1 MANVLSSNGVPA
13 TTAFAGST
21 GTPLVVDTNTGNGYV
36 LIGGVVE
43 GINTTGNA
51 ATATNS
57 TNASNATDATNLIA
71 GGTIASSVTGIT
83 QANGDNT
90 TLIATDAFVQAAL
103 TYYNTPVAWNGSTDR
118 VLGVGKLTSD
128 SFTSATSIPLHI
140 ACGDGQI
147 YEIEMVGSY
156 TAAAASAS
164 TLLLPNNTAMSG
176 TNNLVLSA
184 NYTASATPT
193 GSVSTLTSNGFFIG
207 VGGSSVHSAVTK
219 VFTSTLTKYSQ
230 SNFRSGNSTTNYA
243 GLLISEWLDTTTV
256 WSSIGTITMPNAWT
270 GQIVC
275 KRIA

>member
-51 ATATNS
+51 ATATNA
-57 TNASNATDATNLIA
+57 TNATNLIA

-103 TYYNTPVAWNGSTDR
+103 SYYNTPVAWNGSTDR
-118 VLGVGKLTSD
+118 VLGVGQITQD

-147 YEIEMVGSY
+147 YELEMDG
-156 TAAAASAS
+156 TFTPAAGAGVNV
-164 TLLLPNNTAMSG
+164 TLNPNNNTYTSKFTVGFIYAELGSAATSVIGTANSFALD
-176 TNNLVLSA
+176 N
-184 NYTASATPT
+184 
-193 GSVSTLTSNGFFIG
+193 SNGGIY
-207 VGGSSVHSAVTK
+207 SVRAK
-219 VFTSTLTKYSQ
+219 LNTSTLTKQVTS
-230 SNFRSGNSTTNYA
+230 RSRSAVTGTNY
-243 GLLISEWLDTTTV
+243 IMDSEIHWDDATTV
-256 WSSIGTITMPNAWT
+256 WASLGTVIMPNAWT
-270 GQIVC
+270 GSVVV